1 MPKRKATPA
10 KKVARPK
17 STGARIKTKRAK
29 TEPKPIRAFKS
40 QSEFETWLD
49 KNYGKTEGVWIRFA
63 KKGSGIRSVTHP
75 EALESALCY
84 GWIDALRLPESDTT
98 YLQRF
103 LPRRPKSLWS
113 QINREKAVSLS
124 ESGRMRASGH
134 AEIERA
140 KQDGRWD
147 KAYPSP
153 AKAEMSPEFQR
164 ELERHPK
171 AKAFFETVSR
181 VNRYAILWRLAT
193 AKNEETRQKLSQ
205 KFIDML
211 EKGETLH

>member
-1 MPKRKATPA
+1 VARKAKTA
-10 KKVARPK
+10 RQVARTK
-17 STGARIKTKRAK
+17 STGTRVKAKRTKTD
-29 TEPKPIRAFKS
+29 PKPIRAFKS
-40 QSEFETWLD
+40 QAEFENWLE
-49 KNYGKTEGVWIRFA
+49 KNYDDTRGVWIRFA

-113 QINREKAVSLS
+113 QINREKAVSLTD
-124 ESGRMRASGH
+124 SGRMRPSGH

-171 AKAFFETVSR
+171 AKAFFQTINR
-181 VNRYAILWRLAT
+181 VNRYAIIWRLAT
-193 AKNEETRQKLSQ
+193 AKSEETRQRLSR

-211 EKGETLH
+211 EKGQTLH